1 MNNTNWIKA
10 FAPATVANV
19 SCGFD
24 VFGFAL
30 HQPGDEVEIKLNDSG
45 TVTITEITA
54 DNNLL
59 PHEAHLNTCGVAVQ
73 HFLKATN
80 PSYGAEIKLNKKLP
94 LGSGM
99 GSSAASAVAALVA
112 INHATG
118 NRLSRKELLPFAIEA
133 ERIACGSAHADN
145 VAPCLLGGF
154 VLIRDKETLDI
165 INIPTPSDLLAVVI
179 HPHIEIKTSD
189 ARQAMRK
196 TLSLSDAVKQWGN
209 TAGLVAGLM
218 KADYDLIGRSLE
230 DVVAEPVRSI
240 FIPGYYQVKQ
250 AALRAGALG
259 CGISGSGPSVFA
271 LCSGEVNAHVVSNAM
286 QAAFQDI
293 KLKSD
298 KYISGINSV
307 GAQVLSSYK
316 NQQP

>member
-1 MNNTNWIKA
+1 MMNTNWIKA

-30 HQPGDEVEIKLNDSG
+30 HQPGDEVEVRLNDSG
-45 TVTITEITA
+45 KILIAEITG

-59 PHEAHLNTCGVAVQ
+59 PREAHLNTCGVAVQ
-73 HFLKATN
+73 QFLQTTN
-80 PSYGAEIKLNKKLP
+80 HSYGAEIKLNKKLP
-94 LGSGM
+94 LGSGL

-112 INHATG
+112 INYATG
-118 NRLSRKELLPFAIEA
+118 NKLTRKELLPFAIEA

-145 VAPCLLGGF
+145 VAPCLFGGF

-165 INIPTPSDLLAVVI
+165 INIPTPSELVAVVV

-196 TLSLSDAVKQWGN
+196 TLSLNDAVKQWGN
-209 TAGLVAGLM
+209 TAALVAGLM
-218 KADYDLIGRSLE
+218 KEDYDLIGRSLE

-240 FIPGYYQVKQ
+240 FIPGYYKVKQ
-250 AALRAGALG
+250 AALQSGALG

-271 LCSGEVNAHVVSNAM
+271 WCKGEVNTHVVASAM
-286 QAAFQDI
+286 QETFQHI
-293 KLKSD
+293 NLKSD

-307 GAQVLSSYK
+307 GAQVLSSM
-316 NQQP
+316 

>member
-1 MNNTNWIKA
+1 MTTNWIKA

-30 HQPGDEVEIKLNDSG
+30 YQPGDEVEVRLNDSG
-45 TVTITEITA
+45 IVTISQISG
-54 DNNLL
+54 DNNSL
-59 PHEAHLNTCGVAVQ
+59 PREAHLNTCGVAVQ
-73 HFLKATN
+73 QFLQATN
-80 PSYGAEIKLNKKLP
+80 LSYGAEIKLNKKLP

-118 NRLSRKELLPFAIEA
+118 NKLSRKELLPFAIEA

-145 VAPCLLGGF
+145 AAPSLLGGF
-154 VLIRDKETLDI
+154 VLIRDKETLDV
-165 INIPTPSDLLAVVI
+165 INIPTPSDLFAVVI

-189 ARQAMRK
+189 ARQALRK
-196 TLSLSDAVKQWGN
+196 TLNLNDAVKQWGN
-209 TAGLVAGLM
+209 TAALVAGLM
-218 KADYDLIGRSLE
+218 KDDYELIGRSLE
-230 DVVAEPVRSI
+230 DAVAEPVRSI

-250 AALRAGALG
+250 AAIQAGALG

-271 LCSGEVNAHVVSNAM
+271 WCKGKENALIVASAM
-286 QAAFQDI
+286 QATFQDI
-293 KLKSD
+293 KLISD
-298 KYISGINSV
+298 KYISKINSV
-307 GAQVLSSYK
+307 GAQVLSSD
-316 NQQP
+316 